1 MQDWF
6 TVEMIDA
13 DTYAISEYVHWEE
26 PHCYLICGAA
36 YALLIDTGLGVA
48 DVRSV
53 VNSLTA
59 LPVLAALTHAH
70 WDHIGGCAAFEAV
83 AVHEVERDWISGRF
97 PLPPEMVKRN
107 LTCRP
112 CVFPGNLPSGG
123 LPNFQR
129 RAAAPSARRRR
140 PGLGRPEAF
149 GCPHCPGHSPGHC
162 CFYEEERG
170 YLFSGDLLYVG
181 KLDAFYPTTD
191 PRQFWRSVQKVRK
204 LEFSRIL
211 PGHHTLDI
219 PTGFAD
225 AVERAFSEL
234 EEQGML
240 EQGNGIFDFG
250 AFRLHI

>member
-1 MQDWF
+1 MF
-6 TVEMIDA
+6 PETFRPA
-13 DTYAISEYVHWEE
+13 DYRIFSGGPQH
-26 PHCYLICGAA
+26 
-36 YALLIDTGLGVA
+36 LLHDGDGLDLGG
-48 DVRSV
+48 RKLSV
-53 VNSLTA
+53 VHT
-59 LPVLAALTHAH
+59 
-70 WDHIGGCAAFEAV
+70 
-83 AVHEVERDWISGRF
+83 
-97 PLPPEMVKRN
+97 
-107 LTCRP
+107 
-112 CVFPGNLPSGG
+112 
-123 LPNFQR
+123 
-129 RAAAPSARRRR
+129 
-140 PGLGRPEAF
+140 
-149 GCPHCPGHSPGHC
+149 PGHSPGHC

-211 PGHHTLDI
+211 PGPHTLDI

-225 AVERAFSEL
+225 AVERAVSDL

>member
-59 LPVLAALTHAH
+59 LPVLAALAHAH

-112 CVFPGNLPSGG
+112 CVFPETFRPADYRIFSGG
-123 LPNFQR
+123 PQHLLHDGD
-129 RAAAPSARRRR
+129 
-140 PGLGRPEAF
+140 GLDLGGRKLSVV
-149 GCPHCPGHSPGHC
+149 HTPGHSPGHC